1 MDTWKLYR
9 CQVIKFKI
17 RLALS
22 LFSLVNFLQADELD
36 ILNLQKTQK
45 FILQLE
51 SSDFN
56 LCSVADDALNAS
68 FNARSANLLDTS
80 IKILEGLINCNPS
93 KKLYY
98 SEMLQV
104 LQIKKE
110 DGEALRLIEFATQ
123 NLSDTELDTLV
134 GEYKKIF
141 RKPYYESELKF
152 IPTVSDNYNSGINAD
167 FIEIFNFPFR
177 VDDSSKPRAGVGLR
191 GIYQIQKM
199 IPSTNNQWDKLN
211 LSFNVID
218 YPRSVGDIGIASL
231 TYNKQINTGTIIGSV
246 SSIRVDNSKYLT
258 SSMLGYN
265 HELNINKSIWLSFKK
280 DEYKNDFQSGDGI
293 RLGYIDKG
301 KLFENIYLES
311 YEANTETYSYSAG
324 GLKTRKVNFF
334 NKVLLSISIE
344 KNVYKDKF
352 AVFQKTRNG
361 EDVYLNIFTKKI
373 FGKFFKISI
382 GRRKSNIEIFDTKNI
397 NLEIVL

>member
-1 MDTWKLYR
+1 
-9 CQVIKFKI
+9 
-17 RLALS
+17 
-22 LFSLVNFLQADELD
+22 
-36 ILNLQKTQK
+36 
-45 FILQLE
+45 
-51 SSDFN
+51 
-56 LCSVADDALNAS
+56 
-68 FNARSANLLDTS
+68 
-80 IKILEGLINCNPS
+80 
-93 KKLYY
+93 
-98 SEMLQV
+98 MLQV

-152 IPTVSDNYNSGINAD
+152 IPTISDNYNSGINAE

-177 VDDSSKPRAGVGLR
+177 VDDASKPRAGVGMR

-199 IPSTNNQWDKLN
+199 IPTANNQWDKLN

-231 TYNKQINTGTIIGSV
+231 TYNKKINTGTIIGTV
-246 SSIRVDNSKYLT
+246 SSIRVDDSKYLT
-258 SSMLGYN
+258 SSMFGYN
-265 HELNINKSIWLSFKK
+265 HELNNNKSILLSYKT
-280 DEYKNDFQSGDGI
+280 DEYKNNFQSGDGI
-293 RLGYIDKG
+293 RLDYINKG
-301 KLFENIYLES
+301 ELIENVYVES
-311 YEANTETYSYSAG
+311 YKANTETYSYSAG

-334 NKVLLSISIE
+334 NQVLLSISLE